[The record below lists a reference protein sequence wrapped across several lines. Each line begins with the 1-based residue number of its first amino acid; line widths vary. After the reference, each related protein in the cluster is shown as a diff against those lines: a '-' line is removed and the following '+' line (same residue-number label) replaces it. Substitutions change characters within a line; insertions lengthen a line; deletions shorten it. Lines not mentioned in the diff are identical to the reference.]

1 MLSKFQIKLNL
12 AKNSIVTM
20 LKSWV
25 GLICIGNDP
34 SVIGSLL
41 ETLKEI
47 PKKYDS

>member
-34 SVIGSLL
+34 SVINSLL
-41 ETLKEI
+41 
-47 PKKYDS
+47 